1 MAMKAEDVKLKKE
14 RWEKDVMI
22 EQRKLDIEE
31 RRLQWEQEQKIMFCD
46 TSNMDVNQK
55 AYMLAKRAQFAKA
68 ASASVGDTASV
79 GDATS
84 AWVKVQVPY

>member
-1 MAMKAEDVKLKKE
+1 
-14 RWEKDVMI
+14 MI

-68 ASASVGDTASV
+68 ASASVGD
-79 GDATS
+79 ATS
-84 AWVKVQVPY
+84 SP